1 MYQHALLYLQWL
13 CLLTIYGLHIQVT
26 VYSHILLLSNCSSHV
41 SMPAEKPY
49 RTADKLEAKYV
60 IGLDT
65 DSKHLHACA
74 CNEAHARSINNMYA
88 HADPYIPSKDE
99 TSESNRHIRMT
110 NSTGHAFECIMPPA
124 SIDEAQA
131 TDQVA
136 RCIISTVSF
145 CGMKLLC

>member
-1 MYQHALLYLQWL
+1 MALSPDYLWL
-13 CLLTIYGLHIQVT
+13 AH
-26 VYSHILLLSNCSSHV
+26 S
-41 SMPAEKPY
+41 EKPY

-65 DSKHLHACA
+65 D
-74 CNEAHARSINNMYA
+74 N
-88 HADPYIPSKDE
+88 PYIPSKDE